1 MKAIAIRGY
10 GSADVLQYEDLPQPK
25 IKSDQLLV
33 KVYASS
39 VNPVDWKIRQGMLQL
54 ITGYSFPKILGFDL
68 SGEVVEV
75 GSAVTRFKPG
85 DLIYGCLSVA
95 LGGAY
100 AEYAAVPEKVAALK
114 PANMTHEEA
123 ASLPVAAGTS
133 LQALRDLG
141 NIQPLQSVLVNG
153 ASGGVGIFAV
163 QLAKIF
169 GAEVTAVC
177 SSKNF
182 DLVKSLGADRLIDYK
197 QQDFTQDAARYDIIF
212 DAVAK
217 ESFSSCKEVLKPN
230 GIYITT
236 LPTPDSFVQGALT
249 ALIPGK
255 KAKFILLNSNTEDF
269 TYLKDLV
276 EAGKMRTVID
286 RTFPL
291 NELAAAHTYSESERT
306 VGKIAIAI
314 GS

>member
-10 GSADVLQYEDLPQPK
+10 GSADVLQYEDLPTPK

-33 KVYASS
+33 KVHAAS

-85 DLIYGCLSVA
+85 DLIYGCLSA
-95 LGGAY
+95 AFGGAY
-100 AEYAAVPEKVAALK
+100 AEYAAVPEKVAAIK
-114 PANMTHEEA
+114 PANMTFEEA
-123 ASLPVAAGTS
+123 ASLPVAAGTA

-141 NIQPLQSVLVNG
+141 NIQPLQSVLING
-153 ASGGVGIFAV
+153 ASGGVGVFAV

-197 QQDFTQDAARYDIIF
+197 QQNFTQDAARYDIIF

-236 LPTPDSFVQGALT
+236 LPSPDTFVQGALT

-291 NELAAAHTYSESERT
+291 NELAAAHTYSESGRT

-314 GS
+314 G

>member
-10 GSADVLQYEDLPQPK
+10 GSADVLQYEDLPTPK

-33 KVYASS
+33 KVHAAS
-39 VNPVDWKIRQGMLQL
+39 VNPVDWKIRQGALQL
-54 ITGYSFPKILGFDL
+54 ITGYAFPKILGFDL
-68 SGEVVEV
+68 SGEVIEV
-75 GSAVTRFKPG
+75 GSDVTLFKPG
-85 DLIYGCLSVA
+85 DLIYACLSVA
-95 LGGAY
+95 FGGAY
-100 AEYAAVPEKVAALK
+100 AEYAAVPEKVAAMK
-114 PANMTHEEA
+114 PANMTFEEA

-141 NIQPLQSVLVNG
+141 NIQPLQNVLING

-197 QQDFTQDAARYDIIF
+197 QQNFIQDAARYDIIF

-236 LPTPDSFVQGALT
+236 LPSPDAFVQGALT

-255 KAKFILLNSNTEDF
+255 KAKFILFNCNTEDL
-269 TYLKDLV
+269 TYLKDLI

-291 NELAAAHTYSESERT
+291 NELAAAQTYSETGRT

-314 GS
+314 S

>member
-33 KVYASS
+33 KVHASS

-75 GSAVTRFKPG
+75 GSGVTRFKPG

-100 AEYAAVPEKVAALK
+100 AEYAAVPERVVAKK
-114 PANMTHEEA
+114 PTNMTHEEA
-123 ASLPVAAGTS
+123 ASLPVAAGTA

-314 GS
+314 G

>member
-10 GSADVLQYEDLPQPK
+10 GSVDVLRYEDLPTPQ

-33 KVYASS
+33 KVHASS

-75 GSAVTRFKPG
+75 GSAVKRFQPG
-85 DLIYGCLSVA
+85 DSIYACLSGG

-100 AEYAAVPEKVAALK
+100 AEYAAVSERVAALK
-114 PANMTHEEA
+114 PANMTYEEA

-141 NIQPLQSVLVNG
+141 NIQPLQRVLING

-182 DLVKSLGADRLIDYK
+182 DLVKSLGADSLIDYK

-217 ESFSSCKEVLKPN
+217 QSFSSCKEALKPN
-230 GIYITT
+230 GIYINT
-236 LPTPDSFVQGALT
+236 LPSPDIFMQGVFT

-269 TYLKDLV
+269 TYLKDLI

-291 NELAAAHTYSESERT
+291 QDLAAAHTYSESGRT

-314 GS
+314 G

>member
-33 KVYASS
+33 KVHASS

-75 GSAVTRFKPG
+75 GSGVTRFKPG

-100 AEYAAVPEKVAALK
+100 AEYAAVPERVVALK
-114 PANMTHEEA
+114 PTNMTFEEA

-169 GAEVTAVC
+169 GADVTAVC

-314 GS
+314 G

>member
-10 GSADVLQYEDLPQPK
+10 GSADVLQYEDLPTPK

-33 KVYASS
+33 KVHAAS
-39 VNPVDWKIRQGMLQL
+39 VNPVDWKIRQGALQL
-54 ITGYSFPKILGFDL
+54 ITGYAFPKILGFDL
-68 SGEVVEV
+68 SGEVIEV
-75 GSAVTRFKPG
+75 GSDVTLFKPG
-85 DLIYGCLSVA
+85 DLIYACLSVA
-95 LGGAY
+95 FGGAY
-100 AEYAAVPEKVAALK
+100 AEYAAVPEKVAAMK
-114 PANMTHEEA
+114 PTNMTFEEA

-141 NIQPLQSVLVNG
+141 NIQPLQNVLING

-197 QQDFTQDAARYDIIF
+197 QQNFIQDAARYDIIF

-236 LPTPDSFVQGALT
+236 LPSPDTFVQGALT

-255 KAKFILLNSNTEDF
+255 KAKFILFNCNTEDL
-269 TYLKDLV
+269 TYLKDLI

-291 NELAAAHTYSESERT
+291 NELAAAHTYSETGRT

-314 GS
+314 S

>member
-33 KVYASS
+33 KVHASS

-54 ITGYSFPKILGFDL
+54 ITGYAFPKILGFDL

-75 GSAVTRFKPG
+75 GSAVTLFKPG

-95 LGGAY
+95 FGGAY

-114 PANMTHEEA
+114 PANMTFEEA

-141 NIQPLQSVLVNG
+141 NIQPLQKVLVNG

-197 QQDFTQDAARYDIIF
+197 QQNFTQDAARYDIIF

-236 LPTPDSFVQGALT
+236 LPTPDAFVQGALT

-255 KAKFILLNSNTEDF
+255 KAKFIVLNSNTEDF
-269 TYLKDLV
+269 TYLKDLI

-291 NELAAAHTYSESERT
+291 NELAAAHTYSENGRT

>member
-10 GSADVLQYEDLPQPK
+10 GSADVLQYEDLPTPK

-33 KVYASS
+33 KVHAAS

-54 ITGYSFPKILGFDL
+54 ITGYAFPKILGFDL

-75 GSAVTRFKPG
+75 GSAVTLFKPG
-85 DLIYGCLSVA
+85 DLIYACLSVA
-95 LGGAY
+95 FGGAY
-100 AEYAAVPEKVAALK
+100 AEYAAVPEKVAAMK
-114 PANMTHEEA
+114 PANMTFEEA

-197 QQDFTQDAARYDIIF
+197 QQNFTQDAARYDIIF

-236 LPTPDSFVQGALT
+236 LPSPDTFVQGALT

-255 KAKFILLNSNTEDF
+255 KAKFILFNCNTEDL
-269 TYLKDLV
+269 TYLKDLI

-291 NELAAAHTYSESERT
+291 NELAAAHTYSESGRT

-314 GS
+314 G

>member
-1 MKAIAIRGY
+1 M
-10 GSADVLQYEDLPQPK
+10 
-25 IKSDQLLV
+25 
-33 KVYASS
+33 
-39 VNPVDWKIRQGMLQL
+39 
-54 ITGYSFPKILGFDL
+54 
-68 SGEVVEV
+68 
-75 GSAVTRFKPG
+75 
-85 DLIYGCLSVA
+85 
-95 LGGAY
+95 
-100 AEYAAVPEKVAALK
+100 
-114 PANMTHEEA
+114 
-123 ASLPVAAGTS
+123 
-133 LQALRDLG
+133 
-141 NIQPLQSVLVNG
+141 
-153 ASGGVGIFAV
+153 GIFAV

-169 GAEVTAVC
+169 GSEVTAVC

-197 QQDFTQDAARYDIIF
+197 QQDFTQDAALYDIIF

-236 LPTPDSFVQGALT
+236 LPTPDTFVQGALT

-291 NELAAAHTYSESERT
+291 NELAAAHTYSESGRT

-314 GS
+314 G

>member
-10 GSADVLQYEDLPQPK
+10 GSADVLQYEDLPTPK

-33 KVYASS
+33 KVHASS

-100 AEYAAVPEKVAALK
+100 AEYAAVPERVAAIK
-114 PANMTHEEA
+114 PANMTFEEA

-197 QQDFTQDAARYDIIF
+197 QQNFTQDAARYDIIF

-236 LPTPDSFVQGALT
+236 LPTPDVFVQGALT

-314 GS
+314 G

>member
-10 GSADVLQYEDLPQPK
+10 GSADVLQYEDLPTPK

-33 KVYASS
+33 KVHAAS

-75 GSAVTRFKPG
+75 GSDVTRFKPG

-95 LGGAY
+95 FGGAY
-100 AEYAAVPEKVAALK
+100 AEYAAVPEKVVAMK
-114 PANMTHEEA
+114 PGNMTFEEA

-197 QQDFTQDAARYDIIF
+197 QQNFTQDAARYDIIF

-236 LPTPDSFVQGALT
+236 LPTPDIFVQGALT

-269 TYLKDLV
+269 TYLKDLI

-286 RTFPL
+286 RTVPL
-291 NELAAAHTYSESERT
+291 QELAAAHTYSETERT

-314 GS
+314 G

>member
-10 GSADVLQYEDLPQPK
+10 GSADVLQYEDLPTPK

-33 KVYASS
+33 KVHAAS

-95 LGGAY
+95 FGGAY
-100 AEYAAVPEKVAALK
+100 AEYAAVPERVVAKK
-114 PANMTHEEA
+114 PANMTFEEA

-169 GAEVTAVC
+169 GSEVTAVC

-197 QQDFTQDAARYDIIF
+197 QQDFTQDAALYDIIF

-236 LPTPDSFVQGALT
+236 LPTPDTFVQGALT

-291 NELAAAHTYSESERT
+291 NELAAAHTYSESGRT

-314 GS
+314 G

>member
-10 GSADVLQYEDLPQPK
+10 GSADVLQYEDLPTPK

-33 KVYASS
+33 KVHASS
-39 VNPVDWKIRQGMLQL
+39 VNPVDWKIRQGALQL
-54 ITGYSFPKILGFDL
+54 ITGYAFPKILGFDL

-75 GSAVTRFKPG
+75 GSDVTLFKPG
-85 DLIYGCLSVA
+85 DLIYACLSVA

-100 AEYAAVPEKVAALK
+100 AEYAAVPERVAAMK
-114 PANMTHEEA
+114 PANMTFEEA

-133 LQALRDLG
+133 LQALRNLG
-141 NIQPLQSVLVNG
+141 NIQPLQNVLING

-197 QQDFTQDAARYDIIF
+197 QQNFIQDAARYDIIF

-217 ESFSSCKEVLKPN
+217 ESFSSCKEVLKPK

-236 LPTPDSFVQGALT
+236 LPTPDAFMQGALT

-255 KAKFILLNSNTEDF
+255 KAKFILFNCNTEDL
-269 TYLKDLV
+269 TYLKDLI

-291 NELAAAHTYSESERT
+291 QELAAAHTYSESGRT

-314 GS
+314 A